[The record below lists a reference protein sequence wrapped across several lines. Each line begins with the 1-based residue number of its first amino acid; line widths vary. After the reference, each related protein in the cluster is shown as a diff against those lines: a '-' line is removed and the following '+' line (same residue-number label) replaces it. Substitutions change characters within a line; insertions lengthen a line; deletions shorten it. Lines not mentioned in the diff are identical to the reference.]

1 MKTTNYEISRQ
12 LAEAGFKGEHDF
24 SWYKKKSGKKL
35 LNYSRCG
42 TVIFQNSKDRIL
54 DYYEF
59 CFPAYDLETILEALP
74 KRIDINGVGCRFEMY
89 SFADLD
95 RNELIS
101 IGYMRTRNFT
111 VLSSKNESLADT
123 AAKMWLKL
131 KKENLI

>member
-24 SWYKKKSGKKL
+24 SWYKNKSGKKL

-54 DYYEF
+54 DYYEY

-74 KRIDINGVGCRFEMY
+74 NLIRGNEELSIKRG
-89 SFADLD
+89 L
-95 RNELIS
+95 
-101 IGYMRTRNFT
+101 IGYYWFDYDHVASIISVEREE
-111 VLSSKNESLADT
+111 NESLADT
-123 AAKMWLKL
+123 AARLLIKLVEQGILKYSD
-131 KKENLI
+131 